1 MAGLSAGRGTKHPDG
16 RQGLLM
22 SGVCVAARMDAE
34 DQSLY
39 CSCPPV
45 CRLDAPTPL
54 LPPGF
59 ILLLIGGGCLLYPPL
74 CRRLAGVYIAG
85 MWPRGTRESNGRGPA
100 ATTAMWPAVW
110 PGGRPSPGGRRATT
124 RRIGLSVRPQRQRR
138 PYHQPKRPA
147 TGRWRTTNRQRVDA
161 APAAATGSC
170 PNGGGVSRRGRDSV
184 RSTWRGHCRALVEG
198 DLSPWLVS
206 PRILCAVVSSWGD
219 VFAARF
225 ADHRY

>member
-1 MAGLSAGRGTKHPDG
+1 MRCCPDG
-16 RQGLLM
+16 
-22 SGVCVAARMDAE
+22 
-34 DQSLY
+34 
-39 CSCPPV
+39 
-45 CRLDAPTPL
+45 CRGSVFVLQ
-54 LPPGF
+54 LPPCLPAGCTNAVTTAR
-59 ILLLIGGGCLLYPPL
+59 LYSTAHRRRLLIVSPL
-74 CRRLAGVYIAG
+74 CRRLAGVYFAG

-110 PGGRPSPGGRRATT
+110 PGGRPSPGGRRAIT

-147 TGRWRTTNRQRVDA
+147 TGRWRTNNRQRVDA

-198 DLSPWLVS
+198 DLFP
-206 PRILCAVVSSWGD
+206 C
-219 VFAARF
+219 
-225 ADHRY
+225 

>member
-100 ATTAMWPAVW
+100 ATTAMWPAVLT
-110 PGGRPSPGGRRATT
+110 GGRPSFEAAGQLPAGSALALCRSVSGGNT
-124 RRIGLSVRPQRQRR
+124 
-138 PYHQPKRPA
+138 HQTKRPA
-147 TGRWRTTNRQRVDA
+147 TGRWRTNKRQRVDA
-161 APAAATGSC
+161 ASAADTGSC
-170 PNGGGVSRRGRDSV
+170 PN
-184 RSTWRGHCRALVEG
+184 E
-198 DLSPWLVS
+198 
-206 PRILCAVVSSWGD
+206 
-219 VFAARF
+219 AR
-225 ADHRY
+225 